1 MQNGRRAQAWI
12 LKKLFEGEPKL
23 SDFLL
28 EEQTLGDIKDGGNNS
43 INYFVDILKNII

>member
-23 SDFLL
+23 SDFQL
-28 EEQTLGDIKDGGNNS
+28 EEQTLREIKDGGK
-43 INYFVDILKNII
+43 YLLDGKILQ